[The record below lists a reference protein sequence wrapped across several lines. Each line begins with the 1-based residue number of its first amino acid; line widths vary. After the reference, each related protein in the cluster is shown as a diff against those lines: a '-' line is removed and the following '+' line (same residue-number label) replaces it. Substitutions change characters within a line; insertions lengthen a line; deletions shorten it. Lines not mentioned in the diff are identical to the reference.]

1 MLIQM
6 SFCGINFVPFQAK
19 NSCCPAKK
27 MTKSQKTEIE
37 IAKIKVS
44 SGAEFSGDE
53 IALNFPYL
61 LDFIKLDEGDF
72 TDINRFLEDLLEVRK
87 LDEKYFALINK
98 LHLLKKSSVLG
109 SFRIYL
115 TFAILFQKISY

>member
-1 MLIQM
+1 
-6 SFCGINFVPFQAK
+6 
-19 NSCCPAKK
+19 
-27 MTKSQKTEIE
+27 MTKSRKPENE
-37 IAKIKVS
+37 IAKIKIS

-61 LDFIKLDEGDF
+61 LDFIKFDEGDF
-72 TDINRFLEDLLEVRK
+72 TDINRFLGELLEVRK

-109 SFRIYL
+109 LFRNFYV
-115 TFAILFQKISY
+115 S

>member
-1 MLIQM
+1 M
-6 SFCGINFVPFQAK
+6 SPFKQK
-19 NSCCPAKK
+19 IFLLSGEK
-27 MTKSQKTEIE
+27 MTKSQKTGTE

-72 TDINRFLEDLLEVRK
+72 TDINRFIEDLLEVGK

-109 SFRIYL
+109 SFRIHL
-115 TFAILFQKISY
+115 AFAILFQKFSY